1 MENSSVKSPEQLH
14 SLVKVTILKTN
25 YKNYILLLLD
35 LKQNF
40 YFFNYST
47 DFYRW

>member
-25 YKNYILLLLD
+25 YKNKIFISSIILLI
-35 LKQNF
+35 F
-40 YFFNYST
+40 T
-47 DFYRW
+47 DGK